1 VVAFRWCAPRHV
13 TTLRT
18 VKSARVLV
26 EQVTAEVVGGAE
38 DGAEVSFDADALTYA
53 DIFVVVRDGESGPGP
68 NDWEVTLQTSGDRWL
83 RAGEHDLR
91 LEVMDGSVLSGRA
104 LLRFSDGTRH
114 LFRGDGRL
122 TGFVGTP

>member
-1 VVAFRWCAPRHV
+1 M
-13 TTLRT
+13 
-18 VKSARVLV
+18 
-26 EQVTAEVVGGAE
+26 
-38 DGAEVSFDADALTYA
+38 
-53 DIFVVVRDGESGPGP
+53 
-68 NDWEVTLQTSGDRWL
+68 LQTCGEQHL

-122 TGFVGTP
+122 TGFADAP